1 EGRRRPDG
9 GRRPVG
15 RGRAAWDRYDD
26 RARAAAA
33 RQRRRRKSDRH
44 LPRHLGCRRRP
55 CGAESGRDRRGRGG
69 HPLGG
74 SRAADVLAARPVTE
88 AELRK
93 LFEEGR
99 ACALI
104 LNGQIDR
111 DERKLSE
118 LATDAASS
126 IAELAGIMR
135 SLNVLR
141 PDLEDLNELLEAL
154 NARARESRT

>member
-1 EGRRRPDG
+1 MAQAFDTAVKERLRAVVDG
-9 GRRPVG
+9 
-15 RGRAAWDRYDD
+15 
-26 RARAAAA
+26 
-33 RQRRRRKSDRH
+33 
-44 LPRHLGCRRRP
+44 
-55 CGAESGRDRRGRGG
+55 
-69 HPLGG
+69 
-74 SRAADVLAARPVTE
+74 RPVTE

-135 SLNVLR
+135 SLNELR
-141 PDLEDLNELLEAL
+141 PDLEELNDLLEAL
-154 NARARESRT
+154 NARARESRTTWVSRP